1 MILDMKKQ
9 KQNLNET
16 LTKKYFK
23 DYLDKKLENYVTK
36 AYLDKRIRHLDKR
49 IDAVIEY
56 IKFELQP
63 IKEFRKEFND
73 FKERVSVALDQL
85 LAGFKKFDEEHTI
98 LSGRYSEVNEK
109 LDNHEARI
117 SVLEDV
123 RRP

>member
-1 MILDMKKQ
+1 MKKQ